1 VRILLL
7 LYALAL
13 LVRLVLVATYP
24 DPAYPDSYYYVDV
37 AKALH
42 DGHGLNVDFVWI
54 FAEVGG
60 SIPANPTLPIPSNA
74 HWLPLSSVLQ
84 AASLAIFGDT
94 PIALG
99 IPMAL
104 VGALAAPLTWLIARQ
119 AGSRQSV
126 QLGAGLLAAVPA
138 AGTVFMGQP
147 ENFAILHTLVAA
159 ILWLTARGLKG
170 DMKSYVAA
178 GFLVGLAS
186 IARNDGFLLGG
197 AVGLVFVG
205 DRLQAWRTGRRP
217 RIPLAAAVGCVA
229 MYLIVVTP
237 WWVRQLDTFGS
248 LSPTATSGRALWIR
262 TMAEWNS
269 ITIPATPDRFFSQ
282 GLGPLIQS
290 RVLGLTAA
298 IGNFA
303 IVICSVVLVPFVV
316 VGAWLRRRST
326 DFVPWFVYGFIVF
339 AGAAIL
345 WPVHVPGG
353 AFIHSSIGLGPHAY
367 VLALEGVA
375 AMVAWIARRRPS
387 WDVRTATPVFVGAVV
402 GLTML
407 TAPLFAIGV
416 RASWDAKRQDRIAL
430 SAMMNELGIGADER
444 LLSIDAAGY
453 KYWTGRPGVVTPD
466 DPLDT
471 IQAVADAY
479 QTRWLILERDDIAG
493 ALAPVLRGDARP
505 SWIGPP
511 AFTIATADGG
521 PPRLALYPTCTS
533 LSDLRCGG
541 MLGDAATAVAR

>member
-1 VRILLL
+1 LL

-60 SIPANPTLPIPSNA
+60 AIPANPTLPIPSNA
-74 HWLPLSSVLQ
+74 HWLPLSSILQ
-84 AASLAIFGDT
+84 AASLAAFGDV
-94 PIALG
+94 PVALG

-104 VGALAAPLTWLIARQ
+104 VGALAAPLTWLIARE
-119 AGSRQSV
+119 AGSRGSV

-159 ILWLTARGLKG
+159 TLWLTARGLKG

-197 AVGLVFVG
+197 AVALVFVG
-205 DRLQAWRTGRRP
+205 DRFVAWRQGRQP
-217 RIPLAAAVGCVA
+217 HIPLAAAVGCVA

-237 WWVRQLDTFGS
+237 WWVRQLETFGS

-269 ITIPATPDRFFSQ
+269 ITIPATPDHFFGQ
-282 GLGPLIQS
+282 GIGPLIQS
-290 RVLGLTAA
+290 RIFGLTAA
-298 IGNFA
+298 IGNFGV
-303 IVICSVVLVPFVV
+303 VICSVVLVPFVV
-316 VGAWLRRRST
+316 AGAWLRRRSP

-367 VLALEGVA
+367 VLGLEGVA

-387 WDVRTATPVFVGAVV
+387 WNPETATPVFVGAVV
-402 GLTML
+402 ALVML
-407 TAPLFAIGV
+407 TAPLFAVGV

-430 SAMMNELGIGADER
+430 ATKMDQLGIGPDER

-466 DPLDT
+466 DPIET
-471 IQAVADAY
+471 VEAVARAY
-479 QTRWLILERDDIAG
+479 QTRWLVLERDDIAES
-493 ALAPVLRGDARP
+493 LAPVIRDDVRP
-505 SWIGPP
+505 PWIGG
-511 AFTIATADGG
+511 AVFAIAAKDSGV
-521 PPRLALYPTCTS
+521 PRLALYPTCITPADS
-533 LSDLRCGG
+533 RCNQGPQS
-541 MLGDAATAVAR
+541 AAVIPHP

>member
-1 VRILLL
+1 ML

-13 LVRLVLVATYP
+13 LVRAVLVATYP

-42 DGHGLNVDFVWI
+42 DGHGLNIDFVWI

-60 SIPANPTLPIPSNA
+60 AIPANPTLPIPSNA
-74 HWLPLSSVLQ
+74 HWLPLSSILQ
-84 AASLAIFGDT
+84 AGSLALFGDT
-94 PIALG
+94 PYALG
-99 IPMAL
+99 VPMAL
-104 VGALAAPLTWLIARQ
+104 IGALSAPLTWLIARE
-119 AGSRQSV
+119 AGARRSV

-147 ENFAILHTLVAA
+147 ENFALLHPLVAA
-159 ILWLTARGLKG
+159 TLWLTARGLKG

-186 IARNDGFLLGG
+186 IARNDGFLVGG
-197 AVGLVFVG
+197 AVGLVFIG
-205 DRLQAWRTGRRP
+205 DRLVAWRVGRAP
-217 RIPLAAAVGCVA
+217 RIPLAAAVGCIA
-229 MYLIVVTP
+229 MYLIVITP
-237 WWVRQLDTFGS
+237 WWVRQLETFGS
-248 LSPTATSGRALWIR
+248 LSPTAASGRALWIR

-269 ITIPATPDRFFSQ
+269 ITTPATPAWFFDQ

-290 RVLGLTAA
+290 RILGLVAA

-303 IVICSVVLVPFVV
+303 VVICSIVLLTFVLI
-316 VGAWLRRRST
+316 GAWLRRRSP
-326 DFVPWFVYGFIVF
+326 DFAPWFVYAFIVF

-375 AMVAWIARRRPS
+375 VLVAWIARRRPS
-387 WDVRTATPVFVGAVV
+387 WDAATATPVFIGAIVA
-402 GLTML
+402 LTIA
-407 TAPLFAIGV
+407 TAPLFAVGV

-430 SAMMNELGIGADER
+430 ATAMDGLGIGPNER
-444 LLSIDAAGY
+444 VLSIDAAGY

-466 DPLDT
+466 DPIET
-471 IQAVADAY
+471 IESVAAAY
-479 QTRWLILERDDIAG
+479 QTRWLILERDDISA
-493 ALAPVLRGDARP
+493 ALGPVLLGDNRP
-505 SWIGPP
+505 GWIGPP
-511 AFTIATADGG
+511 VFTIPAADGNA
-521 PPRLALYPTCTS
+521 PRLALYPTCTTAA
-533 LSDLRCGG
+533 DGRCT
-541 MLGDAATAVAR
+541 DSTANQ